1 MPNIDAK
8 TNGWDFAI
16 AVVEGL
22 VTIGA
27 SCLIFL
33 CGKYV
38 VGFCM
43 QCTGEGC
50 KYAVEGWETSAKVV
64 GVVCVFYFVCR
75 TKSPKE
81 LIKECI
87 KSAVNGVMRLKGK
100 SEVFNCDGEK

>member
-22 VTIGA
+22 VTTGGYCFLFLLGKLVVTVCM
-27 SCLIFL
+27 SCN
-33 CGKYV
+33 
-38 VGFCM
+38 
-43 QCTGEGC
+43 GEGC
-50 KYAVEGWETSAKVV
+50 KYMVDGWKTSAISACI
-64 GVVCVFYFVCR
+64 VCVFYFVCR

-87 KSAVNGVMRLKGK
+87 KSAVNGIMRLKGK